1 MPDDRQDDRASEHI
15 EAFIEGPPRIR
26 RKRDA
31 PTGPDQRRPR
41 KDVPLDT
48 RRDWNAALAQEEAR
62 GLRYDSPAA
71 VLIVD
76 IGPVP
81 ALRVERAA
89 GLVGATVRHHARET
103 DRVARV
109 GPGRFHVLLPETLER
124 DAAVLAERIR
134 RACAST
140 PAIAAIEGATV
151 RTAVASPVR
160 GQGLGEALKIAEAR
174 LDS

>member
-1 MPDDRQDDRASEHI
+1 MPEDRQDDRASEHI

-109 GPGRFHVLLPETLER
+109 GPGRFHVLLPETLEPE
-124 DAAVLAERIR
+124 AAVLAERIR